1 MNSGI
6 TLLMPPNNCNF
17 LEFDPSLQE
26 TRVDENPVYQ
36 RILDQIPTAVRTWL
50 ADHLIPTVMTIAIG
64 LLAAGLTRRSLRLF
78 LDKTRIRTDPLLTSF
93 FLRAV
98 YSLILILS
106 LITALKTAGVAVE
119 TFIAGLGITGIV
131 IAFGLRDTISNL
143 ASGLFL
149 LIYRPFRAGDIIE
162 VDGSKGVVQE
172 LTIVN
177 MQMTAADG
185 VRVILPNSKVWGA
198 KITNFSAADERR
210 IEIVIKLRRRDVRTA
225 IDIITRL
232 LDHDD
237 RMLKAPPPS
246 VNVSSLADND
256 ATITVW
262 AWTKPPDFQPAT
274 TDQYLRILTA
284 LNEASIDTL
293 DTA

>member
-1 MNSGI
+1 LVKS
-6 TLLMPPNNCNF
+6 
-17 LEFDPSLQE
+17 
-26 TRVDENPVYQ
+26 
-36 RILDQIPTAVRTWL
+36 
-50 ADHLIPTVMTIAIG
+50 LIPALFIIAVG
-64 LLAAGLTRRSLRLF
+64 LLAASLARRSLRAF
-78 LDKTRIRTDPLLTSF
+78 INKTRIRTDPLLTSF

-98 YSLILILS
+98 YSLILVLS
-106 LITALKTAGVAVE
+106 LSAALDKAGVPVE

-149 LIYRPFRAGDIIE
+149 LIYRPFRAGDTIE

-198 KITNFSAADERR
+198 KITNFSAADQRR
-210 IEIVIKLRRRDVRTA
+210 IEIVIKLRRRDVPTA
-225 IDIITRL
+225 IDIVRRL
-232 LDHDD
+232 LEHDD
-237 RMLKAPPPS
+237 RILKEPTPS
-246 VNVSSLADND
+246 VSVSSLADND
-256 ATITVW
+256 AITTAW
-262 AWTKPPDFQPAT
+262 AWTGPADFQQVT

-284 LNEASIDTL
+284 LNEANVDPL

>member
-1 MNSGI
+1 
-6 TLLMPPNNCNF
+6 MPPNNCNF

-26 TRVDENPVYQ
+26 TRVDENPFYQ
-36 RILDQIPTAVRTWL
+36 RILDQIPTPVRTWL
-50 ADHLIPTVMTIAIG
+50 ASHLIPTVMTIAIG
-64 LLAAGLTRRSLRLF
+64 LLAASLTRRSLRLF
-78 LDKTRIRTDPLLTSF
+78 LDKTRIRTDPLLSGF
-93 FLRAV
+93 FLQAI
-98 YSLILILS
+98 YSLILVLS
-106 LITALKTAGVAVE
+106 LITALSKAGVPVE

-131 IAFGLRDTISNL
+131 IAFCLKDTLSNL
-143 ASGLFL
+143 AAGLFL
-149 LIYRPFRAGDIIE
+149 LIYRPFRAGETIE
-162 VDGSKGVVQE
+162 VEGSKGVVRE

-177 MQMTAADG
+177 MEMTTADG

-198 KITNFSAADERR
+198 KITNFSAADQRR
-210 IEIVIKLRRRDVRTA
+210 IEIIIKLGRRDLSRA
-225 IDIITRL
+225 IDTIHRL

-237 RMLKAPPPS
+237 RMLKEPPPS

-262 AWTKPPDFQPAT
+262 AWTKPADFQPAT

-284 LNEASIDTL
+284 LNEANIDTL

>member
-1 MNSGI
+1 
-6 TLLMPPNNCNF
+6 MPPNHCNF
-17 LEFDPSLQE
+17 LEFDPRLQE
-26 TRVDENPVYQ
+26 TRVDEKPFLQ
-36 RILDQIPTAVRTWL
+36 GILDQIPSQYRTWL
-50 ADHLIPTVMTIAIG
+50 AADLFPALLI
-64 LLAAGLTRRSLRLF
+64 LAAGLVAASLARRWLRVF
-78 LDKTRIRTDPLLTSF
+78 INKTRIRTDPLLTSF

-98 YSLILILS
+98 HSSILVVSLIV
-106 LITALKTAGVAVE
+106 ALGQAGVPVE

-149 LIYRPFRAGDIIE
+149 LIYRPFRAGDTIE

-177 MQMTAADG
+177 MQMTTADG

-237 RMLKAPPPS
+237 RMLKQPPPS
-246 VNVSSLADND
+246 VSVSSLADAD
-256 ATITVW
+256 ATIVVW
-262 AWTKPPDFQPAT
+262 AWTKSADFQPVT
-274 TDQYLRILTA
+274 SDQYLRIVTA
-284 LNEASIDTL
+284 LNEANIDAA
-293 DTA
+293 DAP

>member
-1 MNSGI
+1 M
-6 TLLMPPNNCNF
+6 
-17 LEFDPSLQE
+17 DA
-26 TRVDENPVYQ
+26 NPFYQ
-36 RILDQIPTAVRTWL
+36 QMLDKIPLAARTWL
-50 ADHLIPTVMTIAIG
+50 ASSFIPALLILTMG
-64 LLAAGLTRRSLRLF
+64 LVAASLARRSLRVF
-78 LDKTRIRTDPLLTSF
+78 INKTRIRTDPLLTSF

-98 YSLILILS
+98 HSSILVVSLIA
-106 LITALKTAGVAVE
+106 ALGKAGVPVE

-149 LIYRPFRAGDIIE
+149 LIYRPFRAGDTIE

-237 RMLKAPPPS
+237 RMLKEPPPS

-262 AWTKPPDFQPAT
+262 AWTKPPEFQPAT

-284 LNEASIDTL
+284 LNEANIDTL